1 VSIRGYGNHGCGVS
15 EGLVYFV
22 YLQTLLNHKTGD
34 GNSKG
39 FIKMARVGNMLLCQ
53 PLLCLIARAPKN
65 KGVRSKQ

>member
-1 VSIRGYGNHGCGVS
+1 MIVEFQKALFTLS
-15 EGLVYFV
+15 
-22 YLQTLLNHKTGD
+22 LQTLLNHKTGD

-65 KGVRSKQ
+65 KVVRSKQ